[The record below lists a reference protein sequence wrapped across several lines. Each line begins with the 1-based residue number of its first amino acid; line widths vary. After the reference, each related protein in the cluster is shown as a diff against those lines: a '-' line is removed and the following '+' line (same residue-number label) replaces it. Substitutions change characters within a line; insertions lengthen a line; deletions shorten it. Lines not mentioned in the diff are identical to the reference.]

1 MYVAACDG
9 NIKPLNLA
17 DLQLFGN
24 GLPDD
29 TEKSIPGTIITELLA
44 SALPKDEISG
54 ELVK

>member
-1 MYVAACDG
+1 MYAAACDG

-29 TEKSIPGTIITELLA
+29 TEKSIPGTIVTELLA